1 MTAGWLPVMVNDLF
15 LFFVLFCG
23 PAFLPTSSMMALAVA
38 LLKIGDVMGLVLELT
53 RLELKLFSG
62 ELGGLMLVS
71 RDDPNNLS

>member
-15 LFFVLFCG
+15 LFFVLFWG